1 MFIFYSISRRCINS
15 SGGIFIKYKRKK
27 NMCEEVVE
35 NEYILPEYWV
45 SESVDF
51 NESHH
56 HVAGYD
62 ENDVYVN

>member
-1 MFIFYSISRRCINS
+1 
-15 SGGIFIKYKRKK
+15 
-27 NMCEEVVE
+27 MCEEVVE